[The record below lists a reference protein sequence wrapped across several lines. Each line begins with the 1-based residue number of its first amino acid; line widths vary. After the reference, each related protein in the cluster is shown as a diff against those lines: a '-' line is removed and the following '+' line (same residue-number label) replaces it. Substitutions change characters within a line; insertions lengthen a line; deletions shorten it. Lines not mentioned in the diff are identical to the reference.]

1 MFFLRI
7 CFYSHESHV
16 PPPNHIKV
24 RARCPVVYQSGV
36 TGGHLCSEKLPA
48 SSCSLQQY
56 QWHQHGFLC
65 WLLGTRTSA
74 AALTIVSFAQRL
86 TDNMGWSQCIG
97 LFSEM
102 FSVHFSPH
110 PQSILCNSPLA
121 WNVLWN
127 WDCNSNQG
135 IIFDFFFY
143 KVDYDF
149 FFFIW
154 NKTCQHRHVL
164 IFFEECWSSL
174 NTVDCALA
182 HI

>member
-1 MFFLRI
+1 M
-7 CFYSHESHV
+7 
-16 PPPNHIKV
+16 
-24 RARCPVVYQSGV
+24 VYQAGV

-74 AALTIVSFAQRL
+74 AALTIASFAQRL
-86 TDNMGWSQCIG
+86 TNNMGWSQCIG

-135 IIFDFFFY
+135 IIFDFFFFST
-143 KVDYDF
+143 KWIMF
-149 FFFIW
+149 FFLFGI
-154 NKTCQHRHVL
+154 KPVSTDTCL
-164 IFFEECWSSL
+164 FFLKS
-174 NTVDCALA
+174 AGA
-182 HI
+182 P

>member
-36 TGGHLCSEKLPA
+36 TGGRLCSERLPA
-48 SSCSLQQY
+48 SSCSLPQY
-56 QWHQHGFLC
+56 QWHQHRFLC
-65 WLLGTRTSA
+65 WLLGTGTSA
-74 AALTIVSFAQRL
+74 AALKIVSFAQRL
-86 TDNMGWSQCIG
+86 TGNMGWSQCIG

-110 PQSILCNSPLA
+110 PRSVLCNSPLA
-121 WNVLWN
+121 WNVVWN

-135 IIFDFFFY
+135 IIFDFFFFLQSGLW
-143 KVDYDF
+143 F
-149 FFFIW
+149 FFLFGI
-154 NKTCQHRHVL
+154 KPVSTDTCL
-164 IFFEECWSSL
+164 FFLKS
-174 NTVDCALA
+174 AGA
-182 HI
+182 P

>member
-1 MFFLRI
+1 M
-7 CFYSHESHV
+7 
-16 PPPNHIKV
+16 
-24 RARCPVVYQSGV
+24 VYQSGV

-74 AALTIVSFAQRL
+74 AALTIASFAQRL
-86 TDNMGWSQCIG
+86 TNNMGWSQCIG

-135 IIFDFFFY
+135 IIFDFFFFST
-143 KVDYDF
+143 KWIMF
-149 FFFIW
+149 FFLFGI
-154 NKTCQHRHVL
+154 KPVSTDTCL
-164 IFFEECWSSL
+164 FFLKS
-174 NTVDCALA
+174 AGA
-182 HI
+182 P